1 METIKFES
9 ADDIR
14 VHKGAFKFLIC
25 IVNYI
30 IKFLEDAKVNNDIS
44 NYTINYK
51 AIGLGYEFLAYT
63 TGSGVSDYI
72 FAIDIK
78 AMQNR
83 DKLRIKFDINGIMNY
98 IDISLLESNDINK
111 AKITNIIEKC
121 IIKSEVN
128 NNKVLEGVC

>member
-51 AIGLGYEFLAYT
+51 AIGLGYEILAYT

-78 AMQNR
+78 AMQNS
-83 DKLRIKFDINGIMNY
+83 KLRIKFDINGIMNY

-111 AKITNIIEKC
+111 AKIIEVIEKN
-121 IIKSEVN
+121 ISKLETK

>member
-1 METIKFES
+1 METSVEIK
-9 ADDIR
+9 
-14 VHKGAFKFLIC
+14 HKGAFKFLIC

-51 AIGLGYEFLAYT
+51 AIGLGYEILAYT

-78 AMQNR
+78 AMQNS
-83 DKLRIKFDINGIMNY
+83 KLRIKFDINGIMNY

-111 AKITNIIEKC
+111 AKITNIIEEC
-121 IIKSEVN
+121 IIKTEVK

>member
-1 METIKFES
+1 MKTSVEIK
-9 ADDIR
+9 
-14 VHKGAFKFLIC
+14 HKGAFKFLIC

-51 AIGLGYEFLAYT
+51 AIGLGYEILAYT

-78 AMQNR
+78 AMQNS
-83 DKLRIKFDINGIMNY
+83 KLRIKFDINGIMNY

-111 AKITNIIEKC
+111 AKITNIIEEC
-121 IIKSEVN
+121 IIKSEVK

>member
-9 ADDIR
+9 ADDIG
-14 VHKGAFKFLIC
+14 VHKGAFKFFIC

-78 AMQNR
+78 AMQNS

-111 AKITNIIEKC
+111 AKIIEVIEKN
-121 IIKSEVN
+121 ISKLETK

>member
-1 METIKFES
+1 METSVEIK
-9 ADDIR
+9 
-14 VHKGAFKFLIC
+14 HKGAFKFLIC

-78 AMQNR
+78 AMQNS
-83 DKLRIKFDINGIMNY
+83 KLRIKFDINGIMNY

-111 AKITNIIEKC
+111 AKIIEVIEKN
-121 IIKSEVN
+121 ISKLETK

>member
-9 ADDIR
+9 ADDIG

-51 AIGLGYEFLAYT
+51 AIGLGYEILAYT

-83 DKLRIKFDINGIMNY
+83 DKLRINFDINGIMNY

-111 AKITNIIEKC
+111 AKIIEVIEKN
-121 IIKSEVN
+121 ISKLETK

>member
-1 METIKFES
+1 MKTIKFES
-9 ADDIR
+9 ADDIG
-14 VHKGAFKFLIC
+14 VHKGAF
-25 IVNYI
+25 
-30 IKFLEDAKVNNDIS
+30 KFLEDAKVNNDIS
-44 NYTINYK
+44 DYTINYK

-111 AKITNIIEKC
+111 AKIIEVIEKN
-121 IIKSEVN
+121 ISKLETK

>member
-1 METIKFES
+1 METSVEIK
-9 ADDIR
+9 
-14 VHKGAFKFLIC
+14 HKGAFKFLIC

-51 AIGLGYEFLAYT
+51 AIGLGYEILAYT

-78 AMQNR
+78 AMQNS
-83 DKLRIKFDINGIMNY
+83 KLRIKFDINGIMNY

-111 AKITNIIEKC
+111 AKIIEVIEKN
-121 IIKSEVN
+121 ISKLETK

>member
-9 ADDIR
+9 ADDIG
-14 VHKGAFKFLIC
+14 VHKGAFKFLIY
-25 IVNYI
+25 IVSYI

-51 AIGLGYEFLAYT
+51 AIGLGYEILAYT

-111 AKITNIIEKC
+111 AKIIEVIEKN
-121 IIKSEVN
+121 ISNFVIDINAKIN
-128 NNKVLEGVC
+128 

>member
-9 ADDIR
+9 ADDIG

-83 DKLRIKFDINGIMNY
+83 DKLRIKFDINGIKNY

-111 AKITNIIEKC
+111 AKIIEVIKNISKLETK
-121 IIKSEVN
+121 

>member
-1 METIKFES
+1 METSVKIK
-9 ADDIR
+9 
-14 VHKGAFKFLIC
+14 HKGAFKFLIC

-78 AMQNR
+78 AMQNS
-83 DKLRIKFDINGIMNY
+83 KLRIKFDINGIMNY

-111 AKITNIIEKC
+111 AKIIEVIEKN
-121 IIKSEVN
+121 ISKLETK

>member
-1 METIKFES
+1 MKTSVEIK
-9 ADDIR
+9 
-14 VHKGAFKFLIC
+14 HKGAFKFLIC

-51 AIGLGYEFLAYT
+51 AIGLGYEILAYT

-78 AMQNR
+78 AMQNS
-83 DKLRIKFDINGIMNY
+83 KLRIKFDINGIMNY

-111 AKITNIIEKC
+111 AKIIEVIEKN
-121 IIKSEVN
+121 ISKLETK

>member
-9 ADDIR
+9 ADDIG

-111 AKITNIIEKC
+111 AKIIEVIKNISKLETK
-121 IIKSEVN
+121 